1 MTMTGID
8 LKSFVS
14 LLPHTVLLV
23 WASLLLLVDLFIPQG
38 KKAWTAIIAAV
49 GLIVA
54 LILIMLEW
62 GHPAL
67 TYGKMAVVDNFAVYL
82 NVLFA
87 LSGLIGIAI
96 AYDYLNRMGIQ
107 RGEYYSLLLFSV
119 SGMMLMASAADLIMV
134 FLALEM
140 LSIPLYIL
148 SGFAVPRPESEE
160 SALKYFILGAF
171 SAGFVLYGTALIF
184 GGTHYTDLINIISA
198 IKLGSA
204 DIGLVTVGAGLL
216 LIGFSFKV
224 AAVPFHMWTPDVYQG
239 APSPVTGFMSI
250 GAKAAGFAAL
260 IRVFTLAF
268 PSLSPVMAPIF
279 AVLAGLTMIVG
290 NISAVSQ
297 SNIKRLL
304 AYSSIAHAGYI
315 LMALVPY
322 GNPAITANAT
332 ASAVL
337 YLAVYGMTSLGAWA
351 VISAVEKVDGQGL
364 AIRDYSGLGKRHPF
378 LAAAMAVFMLSFTGV
393 PPLIGFWGKFF
404 LFRTAIEGGYI
415 MLAVLGILTSLVSAF
430 YYLRVIVMMYMREGE
445 ATASRDMWVNAAAI
459 VMAVLVIITG
469 LIPTGL
475 FNLALQ
481 AIANGI
487 V

>member
-1 MTMTGID
+1 MTGID

-23 WASLLLLVDLFIPQG
+23 WASLLLLVDLFIPHG

-54 LILIMLEW
+54 LVLIMLEW

-87 LSGLIGIAI
+87 VSGLIGIAL

-198 IKLGSA
+198 IKLGAA
-204 DIGLVTVGAGLL
+204 DLGLVTVGAGLL

-279 AVLAGLTMIVG
+279 AVLAALTMIVG
-290 NISAVSQ
+290 NIAAVSQ

-322 GNPAITANAT
+322 GNPAIKANAT
-332 ASAVL
+332 ASALL
-337 YLAVYGMTSLGAWA
+337 YLVVYGMTSLGAWA

-404 LFRTAIEGGYI
+404 LFRTSIEGGYI
-415 MLAVLGILTSLVSAF
+415 VLAVIGILTSLVSAF

-445 ATASRDMWVNAAAI
+445 ATASRDMWVNLVAI
-459 VMAVLVIITG
+459 AMALLVIVSG

>member
-1 MTMTGID
+1 MSGID
-8 LKSFVS
+8 LKSFLS
-14 LLPHTVLLV
+14 LLPHTELLV
-23 WASLLLLVDLFIPQG
+23 WASLLLLVDLFIP
-38 KKAWTAIIAAV
+38 KTRKSITAILAAI
-49 GLIVA
+49 GLLIS
-54 LILIMLEW
+54 LILVIFDW
-62 GHPAL
+62 GQSAL
-67 TYGKMAVVDNFAVYL
+67 TYNKMAVVDNFAVFL

-87 LSGLIGIAI
+87 VSGLIAIAI
-96 AYDYLNRMGIQ
+96 AYDYLNRMKIQ

-119 SGMMLMASAADLIMV
+119 AGMMLMASAADLIMF
-134 FLALEM
+134 FLALEL

-148 SGFAVPRPESEE
+148 SGFAVPRSDSEE

-171 SAGFVLYGTALIF
+171 SSGFVLYGTALIY
-184 GGTHYTDLINIISA
+184 GGTQFTDLRGIIDVIQS
-198 IKLGSA
+198 GSA
-204 DIGLVTVGAGLL
+204 QIGLVTIGAGLL
-216 LIGFSFKV
+216 LVGFGFKV

-268 PSLSPVMAPIF
+268 PSISPVMAPLF
-279 AVLAGLTMIVG
+279 ATLAALTMLVG
-290 NISAVSQ
+290 NIAAVSQ

-322 GNPAITANAT
+322 GNPAIAANAT
-332 ASAVL
+332 ASALV
-337 YLAVYGMTSLGAWA
+337 YLVVYGITSLGAWA
-351 VISAVEKVDGQGL
+351 VISAVEKLDGQDLGV
-364 AIRDYSGLGKRHPF
+364 RDYSGLGKRHPW
-378 LAAAMAVFMLSFTGV
+378 LAAAMTVFMLSFTGV

-415 MLAVLGILTSLVSAF
+415 FLAVIGLLTSLVSAW

-445 ATASRDMWVNAAAI
+445 ISASRDFWVNLAAI
-459 VMAVLVIITG
+459 GMAVVVIVAG

-475 FNLALQ
+475 F
-481 AIANGI
+481 
-487 V
+487 

>member
-1 MTMTGID
+1 MSGID
-8 LKSFVS
+8 LKSFLS
-14 LLPHTVLLV
+14 LLPHTELLV
-23 WASLLLLVDLFIPQG
+23 WASLLLLVDLFIP
-38 KKAWTAIIAAV
+38 KTRKSITAILAAI
-49 GLIVA
+49 GLLIS
-54 LILIMLEW
+54 LILVIFDW
-62 GHPAL
+62 GQSAL
-67 TYGKMAVVDNFAVYL
+67 TYNKMAVVDNFAVFL

-87 LSGLIGIAI
+87 VSGLIAIAI
-96 AYDYLNRMGIQ
+96 AYDYLNRMKIQ

-119 SGMMLMASAADLIMV
+119 AGMMLMASAADLIMF
-134 FLALEM
+134 FLALEL

-148 SGFAVPRPESEE
+148 SGFAVPRSDSEE

-171 SAGFVLYGTALIF
+171 SSGFVLYGTALIY
-184 GGTHYTDLINIISA
+184 GGTQFTDLRGIIDVIQS
-198 IKLGSA
+198 GSA
-204 DIGLVTVGAGLL
+204 QIGLVTIGAGLL
-216 LIGFSFKV
+216 LVGFGFKV

-268 PSLSPVMAPIF
+268 PSISPVMAPLF
-279 AVLAGLTMIVG
+279 ATLAALTMLVG
-290 NISAVSQ
+290 NIAAVSQ

-322 GNPAITANAT
+322 GNPAIAANAT
-332 ASAVL
+332 ASALV
-337 YLAVYGMTSLGAWA
+337 YLVVYGITSLGAWA
-351 VISAVEKVDGQGL
+351 VISAVEKLDGQDLGV
-364 AIRDYSGLGKRHPF
+364 RDYSGLGKRHPW
-378 LAAAMAVFMLSFTGV
+378 LAAAMTVFMLSFTGV

-415 MLAVLGILTSLVSAF
+415 FLAVIGLLTSLVSAW

-445 ATASRDMWVNAAAI
+445 ISASRDFWVNLAAI
-459 VMAVLVIITG
+459 GMAVVVIVAG

-481 AIANGI
+481 AVANGI
-487 V
+487 

>member
-1 MTMTGID
+1 MTGID
-8 LKSFVS
+8 IKSFLS
-14 LLPHTVLLV
+14 LLPHTELLV
-23 WASLLLLVDLFIPQG
+23 WASLLLLVDLFIPKQ
-38 KKAWTAIIAAV
+38 KKAITAILAGI
-49 GLIVA
+49 GL
-54 LILIMLEW
+54 LISLVLVILEW
-62 GHPAL
+62 GQPAL
-67 TYGKMAVVDNFAVYL
+67 TYNKMAVVDNFAVFL

-87 LSGLIGIAI
+87 ISGLIAIAI

-107 RGEYYSLLLFSV
+107 KGEYYSLLLFSV
-119 SGMMLMASAADLIMV
+119 AGMMLMASAADLIMV
-134 FLALEM
+134 FLALEL

-148 SGFAVPRPESEE
+148 SGFAVPRSESEE

-171 SAGFVLYGTALIF
+171 SSGFVLYGTALIY
-184 GGTHYTDLINIISA
+184 GGTQFTDLKDIIDV
-198 IKLGSA
+198 IQLGSA
-204 DIGLVTVGAGLL
+204 QMGLVTIGAGLL
-216 LIGFSFKV
+216 LVGFGFKI

-268 PSLSPVMAPIF
+268 PSISPVIAPL
-279 AVLAGLTMIVG
+279 LAILAALTMLVG
-290 NISAVSQ
+290 NIAAVSQ

-332 ASAVL
+332 ASALV
-337 YLAVYGMTSLGAWA
+337 YLVVYGITSLGAWA
-351 VISAVEKVDGQGL
+351 VISAVEKLDGQDLG
-364 AIRDYSGLGKRHPF
+364 IRDYSGLSKHHPW

-415 MLAVLGILTSLVSAF
+415 VLAVIGLLTSLVSAW

-445 ATASRDMWVNAAAI
+445 VSASRDFWVNLAAI
-459 VMAVLVIITG
+459 SMAVLVIVAG

-481 AIANGI
+481 AVANGI
-487 V
+487 

>member
-1 MTMTGID
+1 MAGID
-8 LKSFVS
+8 LKSFLS
-14 LLPHTVLLV
+14 LLPQTILLV

-38 KKAWTAIIAAV
+38 KKAWTAIISAI
-49 GLIVA
+49 GLLVA
-54 LILIMLEW
+54 LVLFLLEW
-62 GHPAL
+62 GQPAL
-67 TYGKMAVVDNFAVYL
+67 TYSKMAVVDNFAVYL

-87 LSGLIGIAI
+87 VTGLIAIAI

-107 RGEYYSLLLFSV
+107 RGEYYSLLLFSI

-134 FLALEM
+134 FLALEL

-160 SALKYFILGAF
+160 AALKYFILGAF
-171 SAGFVLYGTALIF
+171 SAGFVLYGTSLIF
-184 GGTHYTDLINIISA
+184 GGTHYTDLSDIVA
-198 IKLGSA
+198 TIKMGSA
-204 DIGLVTVGAGLL
+204 DLGLVTIGAGLL

-268 PSLSPVMAPIF
+268 PTLSPVIAPIF

-290 NISAVSQ
+290 NIAAISQ

-322 GNPAITANAT
+322 GDPAVKANST
-332 ASAVL
+332 ASALL
-337 YLAVYGMTSLGAWA
+337 YLVVYGMTSLGAWA
-351 VISAVEKVDGQGL
+351 VISAVEKVDGEGL
-364 AIRDYSGLGKRHPF
+364 AIRNYSGLGRRHPW

-404 LFRTAIEGGYI
+404 LFRTAIEGGYAL
-415 MLAVLGILTSLVSAF
+415 LAILGIITSLISAF

-445 ATASRDMWVNAAAI
+445 TTASREVWVNLAAV
-459 VMAVLVIITG
+459 VMALLIIITG
-469 LIPTGL
+469 LFPTGL
-475 FNLALQ
+475 FDLALQ